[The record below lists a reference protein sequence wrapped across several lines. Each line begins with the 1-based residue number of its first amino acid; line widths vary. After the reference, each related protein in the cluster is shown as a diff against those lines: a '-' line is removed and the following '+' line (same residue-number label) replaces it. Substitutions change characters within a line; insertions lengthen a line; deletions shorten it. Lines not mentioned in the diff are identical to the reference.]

1 MPLISSAI
9 KFAGG
14 SLPKVV
20 SPTGHAIADYGTA
33 GLFFLGAALAWKR
46 SKRAAVASL
55 ICGAAET
62 AVAALTDYPGGIKHV
77 ISFPLHRKIDFGL
90 SSMAA
95 TMPEFL
101 AFEDD
106 QEKGFFRMQ
115 SAMIAGL
122 AALTEFEPQR
132 IPGER
137 ERRAA

>member
-1 MPLISSAI
+1 MPVIASAI

-14 SLPKVV
+14 SLPKVI
-20 SPTGHAIADYGTA
+20 SPEVHAVADYATA
-33 GLFFLGAALAWKR
+33 GLFFLGAALFWKR
-46 SKRAAVASL
+46 SKRAALASI

-62 AVAALTDYPGGIKHV
+62 AVATLTDYPGGLKHV

-101 AFEDD
+101 AFEEDK
-106 QEKGFFRMQ
+106 EKAFFRMQ
-115 SAMIAGL
+115 SAMIAGVT
-122 AALTEFEPQR
+122 ALTEFEPQR
-132 IPGER
+132 IHGER

>member
-1 MPLISSAI
+1 MPVISSAI
-9 KFAGG
+9 KFVGK

-20 SPTGHAIADYGTA
+20 SPEGHAIADYGTA
-33 GLFFLGAALAWKR
+33 ALFLVGAGLFWKQ
-46 SKRAAVASL
+46 SKLAAVACL

-62 AVAALTDYPGGIKHV
+62 AVAALTDYPGGIKHA

-101 AFEDD
+101 AFEEEK
-106 QEKGFFRMQ
+106 EKGFFRMQ
-115 SAMIAGL
+115 SAMIAGVT
-122 AALTEFEPQR
+122 ALTQFEPQR
-132 IPGER
+132 IPGVR